1 MVVYFT
7 NENTMRTM
15 TEAEKDTLIEN
26 IREAVK
32 DFDGS
37 GLDLENFRYTA
48 QVRFRGM
55 TFFCEVSG
63 EDNFLFDGEDSFT
76 GFSED
81 TEITVRRI
89 A

>member
-7 NENTMRTM
+7 NENTMTAL
-15 TEAEKDTLIEN
+15 TEAEKDTLIEK

-37 GLDLENFRYTA
+37 GLDLDNFRYVA
-48 QVRFRGM
+48 QVRFKGM

-63 EDNFLFDGEDSFT
+63 EDNFLFDGEDSFI

-81 TEITVRRI
+81 TEIEVRRI